1 MRRFRPRRIDGS
13 PGNRV
18 LNIEVSVGEIKVAIY
33 ERVKRDG
40 KWTRV
45 RVEVPNGRR
54 RDGRLLLKDDRQGK
68 FELSWYE
75 KRIKQWQRV
84 TNPNDEEQL
93 PLLSHALKQADDKSW
108 FLNNRHRNV
117 TDPTTTAD
125 ARKKLADEIPS
136 YLEAK
141 SGCKK
146 TVSAHRLALTEFQGW
161 ATQQKEG
168 RGIRFVDEI
177 TKSLLRK
184 FFNYLVDGDE
194 ENDGPENTP
203 FTAAHKV
210 MKVNAFYRTVF
221 HLEAG
226 KGVITKKDYKRELKS
241 NKVPEI
247 FSKQEVEAMFA
258 VMDEDEHL
266 IFSTLYEAGLRKRE
280 WMHLEDTDLIF
291 HELKPEVFNCE
302 IRVESKPEY
311 KYQTKTGS
319 SRNVGVSRELMDRLL
334 QRKATKRASKLLFG
348 TSLGKPDYH
357 LWDRLKA
364 IAQRAGLDPTTV
376 WVHKWRATAATN
388 WLRSKELGGKGWDIG
403 YVRQQLGHEDLK
415 SIEHYISTIRNE
427 ERVLHEHALKLQQE
441 KPAGDR
447 SQTEERRL
455 AIAEETILKLPA
467 GGIVANGTQWS

>member
-1 MRRFRPRRIDGS
+1 M
-13 PGNRV
+13 
-18 LNIEVSVGEIKVAIY
+18 EIKVTIY
-33 ERVKRDG
+33 ERVKRDNS
-40 KWTRV
+40 WTRV
-45 RVEVPNGRR
+45 RVEVPEGRR
-54 RDGRLLLKDDRQGK
+54 RDGRLLLKDEREGK

-75 KRIKQWQRV
+75 KRSKKWLRV
-84 TNPNDEEQL
+84 TNPNDEQQL
-93 PLLSHALKQADDKSW
+93 PLLSHAIQQTDDKAW

-117 TDPTTTAD
+117 TDPTATSAS
-125 ARKKLADEIPS
+125 RKKLADEITS
-136 YLEAK
+136 YLDAK

-146 TVSAHRLALTEFQGW
+146 TVSAHRLALTEFQAW
-161 ATQQKEG
+161 ATQQKEV

-177 TKSLLRK
+177 TKPLLRK

-210 MKVNAFYRTVF
+210 MKVNAFYRSVF

-247 FSKQEVEAMFA
+247 FSKHEVEAMFA
-258 VMDEDEHL
+258 VMDDDEHL
-266 IFSTLYEAGLRKRE
+266 IFSTLYESGLRKRE
-280 WMHLEDTDLIF
+280 WMHLEDSDLIF
-291 HELKPEVFNCE
+291 NELKPGVFNCE
-302 IRVESKPEY
+302 IRVESKPDH

-319 SRNVGVSRELMDRLL
+319 SRNVGISRELMDRLL

-348 TSLGKPDYH
+348 TSLGKPNYH

-447 SQTEERRL
+447 RETEERRL
-455 AIAEETILKLPA
+455 AIAAETILKLPA

>member
-1 MRRFRPRRIDGS
+1 
-13 PGNRV
+13 
-18 LNIEVSVGEIKVAIY
+18 VGEIKVTIY
-33 ERVKRDG
+33 ERVKLDN

-45 RVEVPNGRR
+45 PVKIPAGRK
-54 RDGRLLLKDDRQGK
+54 RDGKPFLKDDRPGK
-68 FELSWYE
+68 FQLSWYE
-75 KRIKQWQRV
+75 NRIKQWQDI
-84 TNPNDEEQL
+84 TNPNDEQQS
-93 PLLSHALKQADDKSW
+93 PLLSHALQQADDKSW
-108 FLNNRHRNV
+108 FLNNRHRNIA
-117 TDPTTTAD
+117 DPTVAAA

-146 TVSAHRLALTEFQGW
+146 TVSAHRLALTEFQAW
-161 ATQQKEG
+161 ATQQKKG
-168 RGIRFVDEI
+168 RGIQFVDEI
-177 TKSLLRK
+177 TKPLLKK
-184 FFNYLVDGDE
+184 FFDYLVDGDE
-194 ENDGPENTP
+194 EEDGPENTP

-210 MKVNAFYRTVF
+210 MKVNSFYRAVF
-221 HLEAG
+221 HLEPG

-241 NKVPEI
+241 NKVPAI
-247 FSKQEVEAMFA
+247 FPKQEIDAMFA

-280 WMHLEDTDLIF
+280 WMHLEDTDLF
-291 HELKPEVFNCE
+291 VHELQPGVFNCE
-302 IRVESKPEY
+302 IHVESKPHY
-311 KYQTKTGS
+311 KYQTKTGG
-319 SRNVGVSRELMDRLL
+319 SRNVGVSKEFMDRLL
-334 QRKATKRASKLLFG
+334 RRKATKRASKLLFG

-357 LWDRLKA
+357 VWDRLKA
-364 IAQRAGLDPTTV
+364 IAKRAGLDPTTV

-441 KPAGDR
+441 KSAGER

-455 AIAEETILKLPA
+455 ALAAGTILKLPA
-467 GGIVANGTQWS
+467 GGIAANGSQWS

>member
-1 MRRFRPRRIDGS
+1 M
-13 PGNRV
+13 
-18 LNIEVSVGEIKVAIY
+18 GEIKVAIY

-45 RVEVPNGRR
+45 PVVRPAGCK
-54 RDGRLLLKDDRQGK
+54 RDGSLFLKDERQGK
-68 FELSWYE
+68 FQLSWYE
-75 KRIKQWQRV
+75 NRSKMWQDV
-84 TNPNDEEQL
+84 TNTDDDQQL
-93 PLLSHALKQADDKSW
+93 PRLSHALKQADDKSW

-117 TDPTTTAD
+117 ADPTAATAS
-125 ARKKLADEIPS
+125 RKKLADEIPS

-177 TKSLLRK
+177 TKPLLRK

-291 HELKPEVFNCE
+291 HELKPGVFNCE
-302 IRVESKPEY
+302 TRVESKPEY

-334 QRKATKRASKLLFG
+334 QRK
-348 TSLGKPDYH
+348 
-357 LWDRLKA
+357 
-364 IAQRAGLDPTTV
+364 
-376 WVHKWRATAATN
+376 
-388 WLRSKELGGKGWDIG
+388 
-403 YVRQQLGHEDLK
+403 
-415 SIEHYISTIRNE
+415 
-427 ERVLHEHALKLQQE
+427 LKLDRCVPQQE
-441 KPAGDR
+441 
-447 SQTEERRL
+447 
-455 AIAEETILKLPA
+455 
-467 GGIVANGTQWS
+467 

>member
-1 MRRFRPRRIDGS
+1 
-13 PGNRV
+13 
-18 LNIEVSVGEIKVAIY
+18 VGEIKVTIY
-33 ERVKRDG
+33 ERVKLDN

-45 RVEVPNGRR
+45 RVEVPEGRK

-68 FELSWYE
+68 FQLSWYE
-75 KRIKQWQRV
+75 KRNKKWQDV
-84 TNPNDEEQL
+84 TNPNDEQQM
-93 PLLSHALKQADDKSW
+93 PLLSHAIKQADDKSW

-117 TDPTTTAD
+117 TDPTVAAA

-168 RGIRFVDEI
+168 RDIRFVDEI
-177 TKSLLRK
+177 TKPLLKK

-194 ENDGPENTP
+194 ENDGPENSP

-210 MKVNAFYRTVF
+210 MKVNSFYRAVF

-291 HELKPEVFNCE
+291 HELKPGVFNCE
-302 IRVESKPEY
+302 IRVESKPDY
-311 KYQTKTGS
+311 RYQTKTGS

-334 QRKATKRASKLLFG
+334 QRKATKRASRLLFG

-415 SIEHYISTIRNE
+415 SIEHYICTIRNE

-441 KPAGDR
+441 TPVREGT
-447 SQTEERRL
+447 QTEERRL
-455 AIAEETILKLPA
+455 ALAAETILKLPA
-467 GGIVANGTQWS
+467 GGIAANGAQWS